1 MRIFYR
7 EEHSSIVLNICRLHD
22 IVSAN
27 EVVLDVAF
35 LKGAEKATASKAAIV
50 QFLLKGQRA
59 QAGLGEGLAHG
70 PPGLLPVPHGL
81 EHTPDLSGQGAA
93 SRGPRGGLRGGLR
106 ILGHQGKLGLPAAAH
121 VIELLD
127 ALVDQGRGRLLVSH
141 RHPAAEEHLKLLG
154 ERVIE
159 LGRAVELL
167 LAGNLAGL
175 SDGADDLRHLRR
187 RGERYWARSGWHPG
201 TAPRHWTQAARAA
214 LSRPLSRDPGGTPGP
229 SGGANAS
236 PGKQTHTFAG
246 RSRGTMLIGH
256 P

>member
-1 MRIFYR
+1 MGHVGFLGCSVSSLRIFYR

-93 SRGPRGGLRGGLR
+93 SRGPRGGPPGG
-106 ILGHQGKLGLPAAAH
+106 PP
-121 VIELLD
+121 D
-127 ALVDQGRGRLLVSH
+127 
-141 RHPAAEEHLKLLG
+141 
-154 ERVIE
+154 
-159 LGRAVELL
+159 
-167 LAGNLAGL
+167 
-175 SDGADDLRHLRR
+175 
-187 RGERYWARSGWHPG
+187 SGPPG
-201 TAPRHWTQAARAA
+201 QT
-214 LSRPLSRDPGGTPGP
+214 RPSCCSSRD
-229 SGGANAS
+229 
-236 PGKQTHTFAG
+236 
-246 RSRGTMLIGH
+246 
-256 P
+256 